1 MGSKNAK
8 NFLHII
14 HFHKWY
20 GIVCMRKQDD
30 YEFRESIFSN
40 SWLIVVSFLSSDGR
54 IQISELRLPKVSLKV
69 PPISG
74 QIMRE
79 ILQKLDEIPYSV
91 SITQLLA
98 NRKAHSNRPDRKSN
112 TKVLYCIPDS
122 RQDSDNPDKRY
133 SGPAATM
140 DNKSEKVTVNKE
152 ELRKRLTPVQYQVT
166 QEAGT
171 ERPFTGESLL
181 TKHAAISHYQDGTP
195 PLEQSAF
202 NSDSQMMECNV
213 HRLLQQ
219 TLREGR
225 VPVHRVP
232 PGSVQL
238 GDQVRLGMRMAGLQR
253 CPRQGQG
260 HAAPRCQHTR
270 CVLARRPT
278 FGQDLARHF

>member
-1 MGSKNAK
+1 MADSSKLLIVRWPHSNKRVEIAQG
-8 NFLHII
+8 FVESPTD
-14 HFHKWY
+14 KWA
-20 GIVCMRKQDD
+20 D
-30 YEFRESIFSN
+30 YE
-40 SWLIVVSFLSSDGR
+40 
-54 IQISELRLPKVSLKV
+54 
-69 PPISG
+69 
-74 QIMRE
+74 E

-195 PLEQSAF
+195 PS
-202 NSDSQMMECNV
+202 NKV
-213 HRLLQQ
+213 HSILI
-219 TLREGR
+219 
-225 VPVHRVP
+225 PK
-232 PGSVQL
+232 
-238 GDQVRLGMRMAGLQR
+238 
-253 CPRQGQG
+253 
-260 HAAPRCQHTR
+260 
-270 CVLARRPT
+270 
-278 FGQDLARHF
+278 